1 MLNTGSKIEYAVVIP
16 AYKKSF
22 DDDEYCCVKAFFEVL
37 TGEKYFVVPEGLDTA
52 WYSEKFPEGKYK
64 TFPDKFFTGTKGYNK
79 LILSEGFYDVFSDY
93 EFILIAQPDAAL
105 WSKEDRVPEY
115 IGKGFDYIGAPW
127 IPERRIWE
135 WTFPKKAG
143 GRIKCLKKAGQG
155 ITMGNGGFCLRNVKK
170 SRALI
175 HEFRWRKVYW
185 FFKRSEDIFF
195 GVFGPDNKTGYR
207 LADIETGKG
216 FSLEYGLRDSV
227 VNGAAPYA
235 THGWSKEF
243 GSYGEM
249 KAFLADNGIDI
260 V

>member
-1 MLNTGSKIEYAVVIP
+1 
-16 AYKKSF
+16 
-22 DDDEYCCVKAFFEVL
+22 
-37 TGEKYFVVPEGLDTA
+37 
-52 WYSEKFPEGKYK
+52 
-64 TFPDKFFTGTKGYNK
+64 
-79 LILSEGFYDVFSDY
+79 
-93 EFILIAQPDAAL
+93 
-105 WSKEDRVPEY
+105 
-115 IGKGFDYIGAPW
+115 
-127 IPERRIWE
+127 
-135 WTFPKKAG
+135 
-143 GRIKCLKKAGQG
+143 
-155 ITMGNGGFCLRNVKK
+155 MGNGGFCLRNVKK

-243 GSYGEM
+243 ESYGEM